1 MLINS
6 YFCKLKTKKNTMES
20 AKKLSEL
27 NNNLKPVSTQ
37 LLFQPKEGKVIS
49 LQILK
54 NQELAEHTTKIPALL
69 VCVKGHAIYSEE
81 NSRKISPRTSPAKR
95 RNSTTAITA
104 LTFPDEK
111 SGANRNFTHPPSVRR
126 ETGWI
131 Q

>member
-1 MLINS
+1 
-6 YFCKLKTKKNTMES
+6 MES

-81 NSRKISPRTSPAKR
+81 NSRKIELK
-95 RNSTTAITA
+95 
-104 LTFPDEK
+104 
-111 SGANRNFTHPPSVRR
+111 
-126 ETGWI
+126 TGTYI
-131 Q
+131 NIPENIKHKVNAFEDSNLLLIK